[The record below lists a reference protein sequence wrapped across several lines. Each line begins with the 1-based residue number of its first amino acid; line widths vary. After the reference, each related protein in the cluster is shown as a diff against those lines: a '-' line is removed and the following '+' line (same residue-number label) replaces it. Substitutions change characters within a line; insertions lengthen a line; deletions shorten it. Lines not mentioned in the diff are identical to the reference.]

1 MKVAVFLYGEYRQFE
16 QSVKLYTK
24 QLSNLSPDYYL
35 ATWEDSL
42 EQDSL
47 KTYYVKHKVTEERI
61 KTFLPD
67 AHIKIDVDTSEHFN
81 MCRNIYRLLNNCCDL
96 YEKSNTEYDIVI
108 VKRLHCIDRFEGAH
122 QHLHPKILETY
133 DYNSIYTINGLSDSK
148 SFDFGDL
155 FYYGNPKSIVRF
167 IRAINSRLTEV
178 KKYKGNVHKD
188 PDMFLFYSD
197 FSVKKIPVNMNSVV
211 IRPTADFIRVAEE
224 ATEINSELFQKLDP
238 YHSDWYSNGKYNVI
252 R

>member
-24 QLSNLSPDYYL
+24 QLANLSPDYFL
-35 ATWEDSL
+35 ATWEHSL
-42 EQDSL
+42 EQDTL
-47 KTYYVKHKVTEERI
+47 KTYYVEHKVTESRI
-61 KTFLPD
+61 KSFLPD
-67 AHIKIDVDTSEHFN
+67 ARISVDIDTSEHFD
-81 MCRNIYRLLNNCCDL
+81 MGRNIYRLLSNCCDL
-96 YEKSNTEYDIVI
+96 YEKSNEEYDMII
-108 VKRLHCIDRFEGAH
+108 VKRLDCIDCYQGNH
-122 QHLHPKILETY
+122 QHLPTEILESY
-133 DYNSIYTINGLSDSK
+133 DYTSIYTKHGLSDSK

-178 KKYKGNVHKD
+178 KKYKVHVHKD

-197 FSVKKIPVNMNSVV
+197 FSVKKIPVNYSSIV
-211 IRPTADFIRVAEE
+211 IRPTADFIRIAEE
-224 ATEINSELFQKLDP
+224 ATEINPELYQKLLP
-238 YHSDWYSNGKYNVI
+238 YHGDWYDNGKYNVI